1 MPIIAY
7 RAKQSTDTAGTGT
20 LVLSAAA
27 SNARSF
33 QAAFGA
39 AARRIQYC
47 IQWSTGF
54 EIGYGDF
61 DGGSPGSLTRATIL
75 ASSNSGG
82 LVALPAGTKD
92 VFSVVDPAA
101 REVIAIAG
109 TANLA
114 LADLGNT
121 VVFSGGAAATLN
133 LPAVSAVASGAGW
146 LVMNLGNA
154 ALTID
159 PNASETINGQATIAL
174 QPGMTANIL
183 RLGGAQW
190 VASIFGHGRLIG
202 EYVQVAGPN
211 LPPFCVW
218 PNGQNLSR
226 SAYATLFA
234 ALGTTYGAG
243 DGSTSFGTPDVRGR
257 ALFGLD
263 NLGGAAASRITSGV
277 SGINAAAL
285 GNAGGDQ
292 RIGTHGHAAT
302 QAAHNHA
309 GSTDTRGGSGSIY
322 GLRYTDHRGANGIFS
337 FATGPNSWDANN
349 GQSNTWSASLDTTHA
364 HNVSI
369 GNAAPPVTVS
379 DFAGGASANMPPML
393 ICTVALFAGA

>member
-1 MPIIAY
+1 
-7 RAKQSTDTAGTGT
+7 
-20 LVLSAAA
+20 
-27 SNARSF
+27 
-33 QAAFGA
+33 
-39 AARRIQYC
+39 
-47 IQWSTGF
+47 
-54 EIGYGDF
+54 
-61 DGGSPGSLTRATIL
+61 
-75 ASSNSGG
+75 
-82 LVALPAGTKD
+82 
-92 VFSVVDPAA
+92 VDPAA

-133 LPAVSAVASGAGW
+133 LPAVAAVASGAGW
-146 LVMNLGNA
+146 LVLNVGSA

-159 PNASETINGQATIAL
+159 PNASETINGQASIAL
-174 QPGMTANIL
+174 MPGMTAHIL
-183 RLGGAQW
+183 RSGAGW
-190 VASIFGHGRLIG
+190 VAGIFGHGRLIG

-226 SAYATLFA
+226 SSYATLFA
-234 ALGTTYGAG
+234 AIGTTYGAG
-243 DGSTSFGTPDVRGR
+243 DGAISFGTPDVRGR

-322 GLRYTDHRGANGIFS
+322 GLRYTDHRGTNGIFS

-364 HNVSI
+364 HNISI
-369 GNAAPPVTVS
+369 GNATPPITVN
-379 DFAGGASANMPPML
+379 DFAGGASANMPPAL
-393 ICTVALFAGA
+393 ICSVALFAGA

>member
-133 LPAVSAVASGAGW
+133 LPAVAAVASGAGW
-146 LVMNLGNA
+146 LVLNLGSA
-154 ALTID
+154 ALTLD
-159 PNASETINGQATIAL
+159 PNASETINGQASIAL
-174 QPGMTANIL
+174 PPGMTAHIL
-183 RLGGAQW
+183 RSGAGW
-190 VASIFGHGRLIG
+190 VAGIFGHGRLIG
-202 EYVQVAGPN
+202 EYVQVAGAN

-226 SAYATLFA
+226 SSYATLFA
-234 ALGTTYGAG
+234 AIGTTYGAG

-263 NLGGAAASRITSGV
+263 NLGGVAASRITSGV

-292 RIGTHGHAAT
+292 RIGTHGHAAS
-302 QAAHNHA
+302 QAAHNHSLNDPGHSHSLPGYTVQPA
-309 GSTDTRGGSGSIY
+309 PGFQGGGSY
-322 GLRYTDHRGANGIFS
+322 GYANPSTNPATTGI
-337 FATGPNSWDANN
+337 T
-349 GQSNTWSASLDTTHA
+349 
-364 HNVSI
+364 I
-369 GNAAPPVTVS
+369 GNATPPITVS
-379 DFAGGASANMPPML
+379 DFAGGASANMPPAL
-393 ICTVALFAGA
+393 ICSVALFAGA

>member
-27 SNARSF
+27 SNARSL

-133 LPAVSAVASGAGW
+133 LPAVAAVASGAGW
-146 LVMNLGNA
+146 LVLNLGSA
-154 ALTID
+154 ALTLD
-159 PNASETINGQATIAL
+159 PNASETINGQASIAL
-174 QPGMTANIL
+174 PPGMTAHIL
-183 RLGGAQW
+183 RSGAGW
-190 VASIFGHGRLIG
+190 VAGIFGHGRLIG
-202 EYVQVAGPN
+202 EYVQVAGAN

-226 SAYATLFA
+226 SSYATLFA
-234 ALGTTYGAG
+234 AIGTTYGAG

-263 NLGGAAASRITSGV
+263 NLGGVAASRITSGV

-292 RIGTHGHAAT
+292 RIGTHGHAAS
-302 QAAHNHA
+302 QAAHNHSLNDPGHSHSLPGYTVQPA
-309 GSTDTRGGSGSIY
+309 PGFQGGGSY
-322 GLRYTDHRGANGIFS
+322 GYANPSTNPATTGI
-337 FATGPNSWDANN
+337 T
-349 GQSNTWSASLDTTHA
+349 
-364 HNVSI
+364 I
-369 GNAAPPVTVS
+369 GNATPPITVS
-379 DFAGGASANMPPML
+379 DFAGGASANMPPAL
-393 ICTVALFAGA
+393 ICSVALFAGA

>member
-20 LVLSAAA
+20 LVLNGAS

-39 AARRIQYC
+39 ATRRIQYC
-47 IQWSTGF
+47 ISWQTGF
-54 EIGYGDF
+54 EIGLGDF

-121 VVFSGGAAATLN
+121 VVFSGAAAATLN
-133 LPAVSAVASGAGW
+133 LPAVAAVASGAGW
-146 LVMNLGNA
+146 LVLNVGSA
-154 ALTID
+154 ALTLD
-159 PNASETINGQATIAL
+159 PNASENINGQASIAL
-174 QPGMTANIL
+174 MPGMTAHIL
-183 RLGGAQW
+183 RSGAGW
-190 VASIFGHGRLIG
+190 VAGIFGHGRLIG

-226 SAYATLFA
+226 SSYATLFA
-234 ALGTTYGAG
+234 AIGTTYGAG
-243 DGSTSFGTPDVRGR
+243 DGAISFGTPDVRGR

-302 QAAHNHA
+302 QAAHNHT
-309 GSTDTRGGSGSIY
+309 GSTDSRGGPGSIF
-322 GLRYTDHRGANGIFS
+322 GLRYTDLRGANGIFT
-337 FATGPNSWDANN
+337 FAAGGNSWDANN

-369 GNAAPPVTVS
+369 GNAAPPITVS

-393 ICTVALFAGA
+393 ICSVALFAGA

>member
-1 MPIIAY
+1 MKLRSHSLDYQRISQGSSRSLALY
-7 RAKQSTDTAGTGT
+7 CLGSRETQRE
-20 LVLSAAA
+20 A
-27 SNARSF
+27 SVT
-33 QAAFGA
+33 
-39 AARRIQYC
+39 RRIQYG
-47 IQWSTGF
+47 ISWQTGF
-54 EIGYGDF
+54 EIGLGDF

-101 REVIAIAG
+101 REVIAIAA

-114 LADLGNT
+114 LADIGNT
-121 VVFSGGAAATLN
+121 VVFSGAAAATLN

-183 RLGGAQW
+183 RLGSAQW
-190 VASIFGHGRLIG
+190 VASIYGHGRLIG

-292 RIGTHGHAAT
+292 RIGTHGHVAT
-302 QAAHNHA
+302 QAAHNHT
-309 GSTDTRGGSGSIY
+309 GSTDSRGGYGSIY
-322 GLRYTDHRGANGIFS
+322 GLRYTDHRGTNGIFS

-369 GNAAPPVTVS
+369 GNATPPITVS
-379 DFAGGASANMPPML
+379 DFAGGAAANMPPAL
-393 ICTVALFAGA
+393 ICSVALFAGA